1 MLELW
6 QGLALR
12 LSVLRKSS
20 RSQTLPAGEELLRI
34 LRKEQ
39 STRRKPH
46 LIVQAGRLLV
56 HQQHARDDENI
67 SFAVLCPY
75 AAFRPFFIF
84 LIGGEI

>member
-46 LIVQAGRLLV
+46 LIVQAGRLLG
-56 HQQHARDDENI
+56 HQQDAGDDCELLLCRPMSLC
-67 SFAVLCPY
+67 SFPALFY
-75 AAFRPFFIF
+75 FSNRR
-84 LIGGEI
+84 